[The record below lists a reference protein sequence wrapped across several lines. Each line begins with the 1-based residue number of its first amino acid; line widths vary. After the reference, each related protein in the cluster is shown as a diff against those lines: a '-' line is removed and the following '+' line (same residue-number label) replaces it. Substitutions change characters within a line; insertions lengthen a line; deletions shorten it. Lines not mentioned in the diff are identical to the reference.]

1 MRKYISLIIV
11 CLMLMLTSCSDK
23 PDIRTIKIYNW
34 VDYIDESIL
43 DQFVDYFKELTGET
57 ITYVYD
63 TFETNESMYNT
74 VKTGKTDY
82 DVICPSEYMIQKMI
96 REDMLEKFD
105 LENYDLD
112 LYQKNASLYLQNL
125 FKDNK
130 LDSYAACY
138 MWGTLGLIYN
148 PEALDE
154 AANGTLYDKDSWEI
168 MENPMFEGLV
178 SLKDSVRDAY
188 CVGSL
193 LAHKA
198 ELKEVENKYTTNS
211 SEYQKAVQDIINRTT
226 PEAIELVSN
235 ELRNL
240 KQNIYGLEVDSGKGD
255 IVTGKIA
262 MNVAWSG
269 DAVYSMDLAEEEDT
283 YLEYMVPREGGNVWF
298 DGWVMPKGA
307 DIELAQAFIN
317 FLSQPEIAALN
328 MEYIGYTSSIAGDA
342 IFDLIED
349 WYGITS
355 YQNEIEELEQS
366 KANLTAEELESVNEQ
381 INSLKEELNEITTV
395 PQDLTYFFEGTL
407 SEEKLT
413 DGLAIVN
420 IDESY
425 INRQFSTQY
434 PSEEC
439 IKRCG
444 VMQDFGD
451 RNEAVL
457 EMWINVKAN
466 KASPWLISS
475 LVFFVLVVAG
485 LVLYS
490 KRSYFARIRR
500 FKKYEK
506 K

>member
-11 CLMLMLTSCSDK
+11 CLTLMLTSCSDK

-154 AANGTLYDKDSWEI
+154 AAAGTLYDKDSWEI

-407 SEEKLT
+407 SEDKLT

>member
-1 MRKYISLIIV
+1 MRKYICLLLLCLLFPVIV
-11 CLMLMLTSCSDK
+11 GCNK
-23 PDIRTIKIYNW
+23 EEIRTIKIYNW
-34 VDYIDESIL
+34 VDYIDESVL
-43 DQFVDYFKELTGET
+43 DQFVVYFKELTGED
-57 ITYVYD
+57 IQYVYD

-96 REDMLEKFD
+96 REDMLETFD
-105 LENYDLD
+105 FENYNLD
-112 LYQKNASLYLQNL
+112 IYQKNASLYLQNL
-125 FKDNK
+125 FKENN
-130 LDSYAACY
+130 LDDYAACY

-148 PEALDE
+148 PDVLETV
-154 AANGTLYDKDSWEI
+154 AAGREYELNTWEI
-168 MENPMFEGLV
+168 MKNPMFEGLV

-193 LAHKA
+193 LSHKEELALVA
-198 ELKEVENKYTTNS
+198 EKYTTNS
-211 SEYQKAVQDIINRTT
+211 NEYQKAVQEIINRTT
-226 PEAIELVSN
+226 PEAIENVSN
-235 ELRNL
+235 ELREL
-240 KQNIYGLEVDSGKGD
+240 KKNIYGLEVDSGKGD

-283 YLEYMVPREGGNVWF
+283 YLEYMVPSEGGNVWF

-307 DIELAQAFIN
+307 DKELAQAFIN
-317 FLSQPEIAALN
+317 FLSNPEIAALN

-342 IFDLIED
+342 ILDLVED
-349 WYGITS
+349 WYGVTS
-355 YQNEIEELEQS
+355 YENEIAELKESLKDLTGDSLEEAKS
-366 KANLTAEELESVNEQ
+366 ELESLENE
-381 INSLKEELNEITTV
+381 LAEITTV
-395 PQDLTYFFEGTL
+395 PQDLTYFFEGTV
-407 SEEKLT
+407 SSDRLT
-413 DGLAIVN
+413 NGLVIVN

-451 RNEAVL
+451 RNEDVL

-475 LVFFVLVVAG
+475 LVVFVILVTG
-485 LVLYS
+485 LILYS